1 MLISPAELK
10 AAQIADDFIVAEFDD
25 DADAKA
31 WLVERIS
38 AALEVA
44 EEAGYKRAMAKRF

>member
-1 MLISPAELK
+1 MPITSAERK
-10 AAQIADDFIVAEFDD
+10 ADEIAGDFITAEFDD

-31 WLVERIS
+31 WLIEKIR